1 MPKKDP
7 KLVKLGNEL
16 REYFVIEDLEEV
28 DLGLI
33 KLCVDKLDKFTDER
47 QLSKVEYK
55 LSSVVM
61 LVILCVFADINEWHK
76 MELFAK
82 TNVKTFK
89 NLLYLPNGIPS
100 HDTLQRVFALLD
112 PKELTDLL
120 VPLFIEIVNNGLK
133 KLNINNDAIYKDED
147 TIINDI
153 YGFDGKEIR
162 KTGNKY
168 KTGEDSRNFNALNV
182 YSTEYQLALKTERI
196 DSKTNEIPVMSRV
209 LKYLDLKGVIATFD
223 ALNTQKSVVASI
235 IDARG
240 DYVGVLKKNH
250 GVFYNELE
258 EYFDDSDLL
267 KKIKDK
273 ENQYLIEIE
282 KTKRTIITREYFIT
296 DDISWFYDLS
306 DWKSLKTI
314 GYELKTITNRDTGEI
329 VETKRYFLNS
339 LKANVN
345 LFALAVRRH
354 WNIENNL
361 HWHLD
366 FTFKEDYVT
375 TKNKKALHNLT
386 IVRRFV
392 LAVLNLVKDVYGKL
406 SLSSIRSK
414 ISWNFE
420 AEMNAIFTILI
431 KLKKID

>member
-89 NLLYLPNGIPS
+89 NLLYLPKGIPS